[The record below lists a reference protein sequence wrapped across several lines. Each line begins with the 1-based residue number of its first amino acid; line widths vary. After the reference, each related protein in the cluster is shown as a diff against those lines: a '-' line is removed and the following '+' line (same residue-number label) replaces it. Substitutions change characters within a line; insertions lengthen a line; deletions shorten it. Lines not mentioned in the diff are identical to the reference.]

1 MYTDL
6 ANAGSEESA
15 AVVSVCIR
23 VTLQSLLNALLSSW
37 SARELGCTGACGAA
51 DSGVLRLVDLPD
63 ELLSLGGGFWF

>member
-23 VTLQSLLNALLSSW
+23 VTLQSLLNALSSW
-37 SARELGCTGACGAA
+37 SAEELGCTGVCGAA

-63 ELLSLGGGFWF
+63 ELLSLGRGFWF